1 VAAECTRAPIT
12 PATRVADLLES
23 WPELE
28 EVLIAQAPAFRRLR
42 NPVLRRTVAR
52 IATLKQAAGVGGV
65 PVRELVAALRRAAGI
80 DCASPQR
87 EIATES
93 ASEAS
98 TPPEWLDPGRV
109 TSTLDAD
116 ALLDAGEVPLGRVN
130 DQVRALGAGEL
141 LRIDSGFRPV
151 PLIEAL
157 GKQGHRCFVRET
169 APGRFETFVAAPA
182 GDGKP
187 DQTRQG
193 PGPGPLHRF
202 FSADHLRLDD
212 LLRRATEDMGPV
224 DLALFGAFRAGLLRH
239 IGMEEKVLFAAAREA
254 RGGEPLPIAERLRVD
269 HGAIA
274 ALLVPTPTRAVVA
287 KILSVLGPH
296 NRREEEPGGAYDA
309 CDQALGPDAAE
320 RLVAALWGFPDPPL
334 KPYNDGQEVMQHI
347 AANLE
352 LARRQWIES
361 DADEVL
367 DQ

>member
-1 VAAECTRAPIT
+1 VAAERVRVPIT
-12 PATRVADLLES
+12 PATKVADLLES

-52 IATLKQAAGVGGV
+52 VATLEQAAGVGGV

-80 DCASPQR
+80 DSAAPQG
-87 EIATES
+87 ETAAES

-116 ALLDAGEVPLGRVN
+116 ALLDAGVVPLGRVN

-169 APGRFETFVAAPA
+169 AAGRFETFV
-182 GDGKP
+182 
-187 DQTRQG
+187 DQARQG

-212 LLRRATEDMGPV
+212 LLRRATEGMGPV

-274 ALLVPTPTRAVVA
+274 ALLVPTPTRALVA
-287 KILSVLGPH
+287 QVLSILGPH
-296 NRREEEPGGAYDA
+296 NRREEEPDGVYDA

-320 RLVAALWGFPDPPL
+320 RLVAALREFPDPPL
-334 KPYNDGQEVMQHI
+334 KPYNDGPQVMTHI
-347 AANLE
+347 EANLE
-352 LARRQWIES
+352 LARRQWVES